1 MQQRRGTASQWI
13 STNSGNGPIL
23 AAGEIGFESD
33 TNKFKI
39 GDGINHWVDLVYFT
53 DVESALGAISGLVD
67 GAPGLLDTLN
77 EIAAAINDDPNFFS
91 TVSTNL
97 SNHASDTTNIHG
109 IANTADLAT
118 QQYVDDA
125 VGNAEV
131 DQSTLAGTGLAWNIS
146 TGQFDVDSTIATKT
160 YADTAASNAV
170 AAIVDSAPG
179 ALNTLNELAAAIND
193 DASFAATV
201 TTALGD
207 KAPLNNPA
215 FTGTVDVS
223 GAQITGVANPTI
235 NSDAANKGY
244 VITTGQTAIGLHN
257 DATTGVHGISDTAD
271 LVYTGDSRL
280 SDQRTPLDDSV
291 SGSKLQDDA
300 VSINKIQDNAVT
312 TVKIANSNVTKDKI
326 ADSAVE
332 TDKINNS
339 AVTEAKIANN
349 AVTTDKIADLNVTE
363 AKINNAA
370 VTEDKIGTGAVTEG
384 KIADLAVTSAKIA
397 GSTIVDSNIS
407 TSAAIAQSKIDGLVS
422 DLADKATSTDL
433 DAHTIATTSVHG
445 IVDTSALATKTY
457 ADTAASSAVLIHNSD
472 TTSVHGIADTSLL
485 VTTTGTQTLISKTL
499 INPAITDR
507 VDTTLYTP
515 VPGYNMDTDSNNF
528 SNMSQIMHTVDF
540 YIGSDSQAVSVAS
553 ETTHVVVE
561 GADGSSG
568 TYSVVSYN
576 SGTQKFTLS
585 APGVM
590 NLTELQGSMSTL
602 ISRAS
607 KSISSAE
614 ISYLDGVTSNIQTQ
628 LDDKASSSDL
638 SDHNSDTTSV
648 HGISDTSQL
657 AYKNAEDQTFTGNME
672 IDGNLVVDG
681 DFTVNGTNFAASATS
696 ITIEDNLVQLAHQ
709 NAGNTVDLGLVV
721 AYNDG
726 AAKHSGI
733 VRDVSANKW
742 KLFKGVTTE
751 PSTTVD
757 FTQGSLDDLEV
768 AEIMASSITV
778 GDVSNTEFGYLNGV
792 TSAIQTQLDD
802 KLASSTAASTYETI
816 SNVDL
821 KAPKA
826 NPTFTGTVT
835 VGSDGIAF
843 SDKTQT
849 KAGVPSLTTIA
860 TAVSSSTTLDALGT
874 DAGVRDSLIPLSG
887 AVNISFEATGNDKY
901 AIGSSINFYQ
911 SSGTGANITGNGI
924 TILSTP
930 GSTLRTTYS
939 SVTATKVASTTWL
952 LAGDLKA

>member
-1 MQQRRGTASQWI
+1 MSTRMQQRRGTASQWI

-67 GAPGLLDTLN
+67 GAPGLLNTLN

-170 AAIVDSAPG
+170 AEIVDSAPG

-193 DASFAATV
+193 DASYAATI
-201 TTALGD
+201 TTALGN
-207 KAPLNNPA
+207 KAPLNNPT
-215 FTGTVDVS
+215 FTGTVDVT
-223 GAQITGVANPTI
+223 GAQITGVANPVAD
-235 NSDAANKGY
+235 SDAVNKAY
-244 VITTGQTAIGLHN
+244 MITTGNTALNLHN
-257 DATTGVHGISDTAD
+257 EATTNVHGISDTEN
-271 LVYTGDSRL
+271 LVYTNDGRL
-280 SDQRTPLDDSV
+280 SDQRTPVDDSV
-291 SGSKLQDDA
+291 SA
-300 VSINKIQDNAVT
+300 PKIQDSAVT
-312 TVKIANSNVTKDKI
+312 TNKIANSNVTKDKI
-326 ADSAVE
+326 ADLAVE
-332 TDKINNS
+332 TDKINSS

-349 AVTTDKIADLNVTE
+349 AVTTDKIADSNVTE
-363 AKINNAA
+363 AKINTGA
-370 VTEDKIGTGAVTEG
+370 VTADKIGSSAVTEG
-384 KIADLAVTSAKIA
+384 KIATSAVSESKIA
-397 GSTIVDSNIS
+397 TGAIVDSKIA
-407 TSAAIAQSKIDGLVS
+407 TAADIAQSKIKDLVS
-422 DLADKATSTDL
+422 DLAAKATDADL
-433 DAHTIATTSVHG
+433 DAHTGATTSVHG
-445 IVDTSALATKTY
+445 IANTADLATNTY
-457 ADTAASSAVLIHNSD
+457 ADTAASSAVSTHNSD
-472 TTSVHGIADTSLL
+472 TTSVHGITDTSLL
-485 VTTTGTQTLISKTL
+485 VTTTGT
-499 INPAITDR
+499 
-507 VDTTLYTP
+507 
-515 VPGYNMDTDSNNF
+515 
-528 SNMSQIMHTVDF
+528 
-540 YIGSDSQAVSVAS
+540 
-553 ETTHVVVE
+553 E
-561 GADGSSG
+561 
-568 TYSVVSYN
+568 
-576 SGTQKFTLS
+576 TLS
-585 APGVM
+585 NKTIADPTILVGQSPSQV
-590 NLTELQGSMSTL
+590 
-602 ISRAS
+602 
-607 KSISSAE
+607 SISATE
-614 ISYLDGVTSNIQTQ
+614 IGYLDGVTSAIQTQ
-628 LDDKASSSDL
+628 LDAKASSSDL

-657 AYKNAEDQTFTGNME
+657 AYKNAADQTFTGNME

-696 ITIEDNLVQLAHQ
+696 ITIEDNMVQLAHQ

-726 AAKHSGI
+726 AAKHAGI

-742 KLFKGVTTE
+742 KLFRGVTTE

-778 GDVSNTEFGYLNGV
+778 GDVSNTEFSYLNGV
-792 TSAIQTQLDD
+792 TSAIQTQLDA

-826 NPTFTGTVT
+826 DPTFTGTVT
-835 VGSDGIAF
+835 VGSSGIAF

-874 DAGVRDSLIPLSG
+874 DAYVRDSLVPLSG
-887 AVNISFEATGNDKY
+887 AVNISFEATGNAKY

-911 SSGTGANITGNGI
+911 SSGTGANITGDGI